1 MRDSWIG
8 LGTGVLLALSAACGS
23 TPTTVTPSRAPRADA
38 SPAGAAAPVVDLRLE
53 SLEPKGRAARIG
65 RVERNLFR
73 FGPGAPDESEAQPT
87 APRVIFPVTPPRTGG
102 IPPPS
107 VAPIALRYIG
117 LLDAPSQAG
126 LVAILTDG
134 RGNIFYGRE
143 GDTIEGRYLV
153 VQVST
158 TATEL
163 SYLDG
168 RGRQTVRLS
177 GQ

>member
-1 MRDSWIG
+1 
-8 LGTGVLLALSAACGS
+8 VESA
-23 TPTTVTPSRAPRADA
+23 P
-38 SPAGAAAPVVDLRLE
+38 PVVDLRLE
-53 SLEPKGRAARIG
+53 ALEEARSTSEIG
-65 RVERNLFR
+65 RIERNLFS
-73 FGPGAPDESEAQPT
+73 FGRRAPAESDGPT
-87 APRVIFPVTPPRTGG
+87 PAPRVVFPPV
-102 IPPPS
+102 IPGTATAGVPS
-107 VAPIALRYIG
+107 LPPIALRYIG
-117 LLDAPSQAG
+117 LLEAPSQAG
-126 LVAILTDG
+126 RVAILTDG